1 MPWSG
6 SLEELNR
13 MAVWRNGGKAERQNG
28 RTIEWQNDGMT
39 GTYVSMA
46 EWKNGLENKQSNY
59 L

>member
-1 MPWSG
+1 MT
-6 SLEELNR
+6 E
-13 MAVWRNGGKAERQNG
+13 WRKGGKAEWQDS
-28 RTIEWQNDGMT
+28 EWQNDGMT